1 MGSKCKSVKTLSYS
15 FLLRLSEQQQSLHGV
30 SSFIQPLLT
39 NQQWR
44 RFYCSR
50 PLSKIRD
57 PKIFRSFNLSSRYR
71 SHSHS
76 FSSFSSNSSSSK
88 FGFVGWYLGKLESH
102 PLTTKG
108 ISSSL
113 IYVAADLTSQ
123 VFLFVYFV
131 FLSEKLFNNY
141 HMTHDCCLGYMK
153 SHSFRFWNFFFFLI
167 STAV

>member
-1 MGSKCKSVKTLSYS
+1 MGSKCKSVKPLSHS
-15 FLLRLSEQQQSLHGV
+15 FLLRLTEQQQSLHGV
-30 SSFIQPLLT
+30 SSFIHPLLT

-57 PKIFRSFNLSSRYR
+57 PTIFRSFNLSSRYR

-76 FSSFSSNSSSSK
+76 FSSLSSNSSSSK

-123 VFLFVYFV
+123 VFLFYLFCIFVGEIVY
-131 FLSEKLFNNY
+131 
-141 HMTHDCCLGYMK
+141 
-153 SHSFRFWNFFFFLI
+153 
-167 STAV
+167 